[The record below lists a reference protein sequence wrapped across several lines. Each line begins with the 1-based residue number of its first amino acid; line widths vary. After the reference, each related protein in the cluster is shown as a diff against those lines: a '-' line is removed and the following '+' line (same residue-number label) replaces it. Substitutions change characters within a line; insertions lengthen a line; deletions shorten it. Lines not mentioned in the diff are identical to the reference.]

1 MMITSTSNS
10 QVKNILLLQNKSK
23 ARKKAGQFIVEGSK
37 MVLEAPSER
46 IVKIYVSESFLRN
59 HQEVIKKLHIKFD
72 SALFEEVSDSVF
84 VHMSDT
90 QTPQGIM
97 AVVAMN
103 NWNLDTMISSYDKP
117 LIICIQNLQDP
128 GNLGTIMR
136 MAEGAGVSGII
147 ASANTV
153 DIYNPKTI
161 RSTMGSIYRVPFAYA
176 DDFIGTMEMM
186 KEKGIHVYAAHLE
199 GIKSYTEPDY
209 RLPTA
214 FLVGNEANGLSQDVA
229 HAASEYIKI
238 PMQGEVES
246 LNAAVAC
253 TVLTYEAVRQRD
265 SNK

>member
-1 MMITSTSNS
+1 MITSTSNS

-23 ARKKAGQFIVEGSK
+23 ARKKAGQFIVEGIK
-37 MVLEAPSER
+37 MVLEAPCER
-46 IVKIYVSESFLRN
+46 IVKVYVSESFLRN
-59 HQEVIKKLHIKFD
+59 NKETVKKLHIKLD
-72 SALFEEVSDSVF
+72 SAQFEEVSDSVF
-84 VHMSDT
+84 IHMSDT

-103 NWNLDTMISSYDKP
+103 NWNLDTMISFYNEP

-161 RSTMGSIYRVPFAYA
+161 RSTMGSIYRVPFVYV
-176 DDFIGTMEMM
+176 DDFIGIIEMM
-186 KEKGIHVYAAHLE
+186 KEKGIYVYAAHLE
-199 GIKSYTEPDY
+199 GTKSYTEPDY
-209 RLPTA
+209 RQPTA
-214 FLVGNEANGLSQDVA
+214 FLVGNEANGLSCDAA

-238 PMQGEVES
+238 PMRGEVES

-265 SNK
+265 SNR

>member
-1 MMITSTSNS
+1 MITSTSNS

-37 MVLEAPSER
+37 MVLEALSEH
-46 IVKIYVSESFLRN
+46 IIKIYVSESFLHN
-59 HQEVIKKLHIKFD
+59 NIEIMKKLHIKLD
-72 SALFEEVSDSVF
+72 SNQFEEVSDSVF

-97 AVVAMN
+97 AVVSMN
-103 NWNLDTMISSYDKP
+103 DWKLDTIFSSHKKP

-136 MAEGAGVSGII
+136 MAEGAGVSGIV

-161 RSTMGSIYRVPFAYA
+161 RSTMGSIYRVPFVYV
-176 DDFIGTMEMM
+176 DDFIGTIKIM

-199 GIKSYTEPDY
+199 GTKSYTEPDY

-214 FLVGNEANGLSQDVA
+214 FLVGNEANGLSCDVA

-238 PMQGEVES
+238 PMRGEVES

-265 SNK
+265 SNR

>member
-1 MMITSTSNS
+1 MITSTSNS

-23 ARKKAGQFIVEGSK
+23 ARKKAGQFIVEGVK
-37 MVLEAPSER
+37 MVMEAPRER
-46 IVKIYVSESFLRN
+46 IVKIYASESFLHN
-59 HQEVIKKLHIKFD
+59 NIEIIKKRHTQLD
-72 SALFEEVSDSVF
+72 TSLFEEVSDSVF

-90 QTPQGIM
+90 KTPQGIM

-103 NWNLDTMISSYDKP
+103 DWKMDTIISANKP
-117 LIICIQNLQDP
+117 LLICIQNLQDP

-161 RSTMGSIYRVPFAYA
+161 RSTMGSIYRVPFVYT
-176 DDFIGTMEMM
+176 DDFIGTIELM
-186 KEKGIHVYAAHLE
+186 KEKGIGVYAAHLE
-199 GIKSYTEPDY
+199 GTKSYTMPDY
-209 RLPTA
+209 RQSTA
-214 FLVGNEANGLSQDVA
+214 FLVGNEANGLSADAA

-238 PMQGEVES
+238 PMKGEVES

-253 TVLTYEAVRQRD
+253 TVLAYEAVRQRN
-265 SNK
+265 SC